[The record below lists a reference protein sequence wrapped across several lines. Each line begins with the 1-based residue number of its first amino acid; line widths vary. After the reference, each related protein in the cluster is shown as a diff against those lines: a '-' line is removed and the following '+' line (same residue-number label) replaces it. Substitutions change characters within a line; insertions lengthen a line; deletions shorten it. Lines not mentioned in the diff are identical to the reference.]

1 MILTSTWMVTL
12 TSEFMA
18 LLRRTKLAV
27 SLVLRAPVSSMWVVT
42 LATLM
47 IRWCTLCDAYLVR
60 CMWCLL
66 ASLV

>member
-47 IRWCTLCDAYLVR
+47 IRDRKSV
-60 CMWCLL
+60 
-66 ASLV
+66 V